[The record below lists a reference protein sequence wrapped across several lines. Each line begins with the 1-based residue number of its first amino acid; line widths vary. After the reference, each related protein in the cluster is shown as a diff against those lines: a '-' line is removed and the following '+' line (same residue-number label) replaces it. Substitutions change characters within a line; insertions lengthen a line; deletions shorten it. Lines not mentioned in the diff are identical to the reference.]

1 MEFYKG
7 KINPPHTPTH
17 NGLYTS
23 ICIISTKLV
32 VHSTLA
38 YERSFSHPFGRGLT
52 SVNLFKNK
60 NDSGS
65 PLTWCSF
72 MLSFPI

>member
-1 MEFYKG
+1 MEIYEG
-7 KINPPHTPTH
+7 KINPPHTTTH

-38 YERSFSHPFGRGLT
+38 YEWNFSHILEEV
-52 SVNLFKNK
+52 SQASIYSKQ

-65 PLTWCSF
+65 PLTWISF
-72 MLSFPI
+72 MFSFPI